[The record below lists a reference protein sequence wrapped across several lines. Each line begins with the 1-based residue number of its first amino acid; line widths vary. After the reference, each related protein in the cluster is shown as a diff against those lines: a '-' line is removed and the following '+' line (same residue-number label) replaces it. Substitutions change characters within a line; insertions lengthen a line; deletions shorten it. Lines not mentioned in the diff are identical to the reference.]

1 MLHRPHP
8 CSQAAREQPLLTAT
22 PDSLWRPLPS
32 PRNIW
37 ELCPNQWL
45 ALATQS
51 VSNVSHI
58 ACRCDRSRPG
68 GAARGGLDS
77 VRARCSGKSCACRD
91 FCSCDQDPPTRT
103 LQSRAAGIPSPEP
116 QAYQALAALP
126 HGPAGLPLLVFSEH
140 PGARP
145 STARVSGYQPATR
158 LPYCEHH

>member
-32 PRNIW
+32 PRSIW
-37 ELCPNQWL
+37 ELCPNQRL

-51 VSNVSHI
+51 VSNVSHV
-58 ACRCDRSRPG
+58 AYRCDRSRPG

-77 VRARCSGKSCACRD
+77 ARARCSGKSCAHRD
-91 FCSCDQDPPTRT
+91 FCSCDQDSPTRT
-103 LQSRAAGIPSPEP
+103 LQSRAAGIPRQEP

-126 HGPAGLPLLVFSEH
+126 QGPAGLPFHVLEH

-145 STARVSGYQPATR
+145 STARVSGYPPAIR
-158 LPYCEHH
+158 LPHCEHH